1 MEQVNALV
9 KEFVQQS
16 FSPNRYHYQP
26 YLRGVYF
33 SSGTQDGTPI
43 DRLMSSVSS
52 SFGCSREASQSPSQR
67 GKSFFL
73 GRLFQ
78 DVIIPDS
85 SLVGTNRRYERLERS
100 GRPMCCCGLAS

>member
-52 SFGCSREASQSPSQR
+52 ALGFSREASQSPSQR
-67 GKSFFL
+67 GKSVFL
-73 GRLFQ
+73 GRLCQ
-78 DVIIPDS
+78 DVIIPES
-85 SLVGTNRRYERLERS
+85 ELVATDRRYERLQTWGRRARS
-100 GRPMCCCGLAS
+100 ATLS